1 MAKRAS
7 ASRNGASRRS
17 KSTTRLRKTWWGF
30 SRENG
35 DVGAR
40 NYLLVL
46 SGTLYANPTCERVAR
61 TLRHSVSITHPL
73 GRCQIAPDLK
83 RTFDTLVAH
92 GQNANAGAVI
102 VIDHHREEGC
112 TADEIAHEIAKT
124 GKRVVALN
132 IRLDG
137 GAIDVT
143 AKATRIGMEMIRE
156 LTNERRQE
164 VPISKL
170 LLGLNCGTSDTT
182 SGISHNKATG
192 WVTDQVVKFGGRA
205 LLAETTEMMGGEDV
219 LAAKCVRPALGKK
232 IWRMVE
238 EMEEKIL
245 ACGVDLRGSQPT
257 GDNMEGGLSTIEEKS
272 LGAIQKAG
280 SVPIVDVIPYSV
292 RAKKIPG
299 LHVMDTPGHG
309 GESITGIAGG
319 GAQVLIFSTGGGHT
333 INHPLMSTI
342 RITGNP
348 VSAKLQRDT
357 LDVDVSDIFTGTS
370 IEVAGRRVYDEVLD
384 VASGKMTK
392 AEILHEDNAFAIT
405 RTGPSV

>member
-1 MAKRAS
+1 MAG
-7 ASRNGASRRS
+7 RNGSATRS
-17 KSTTRLRKTWWGF
+17 KRLRKTWWGYP
-30 SRENG
+30 RENG

-61 TLRHSVSITHPL
+61 TLRHSVALTHPL
-73 GRCQIAPDLK
+73 GRCQIGPDIQ
-83 RTFDTLVAH
+83 RTFETLVGH

-124 GKRVVALN
+124 GKRVEAIN
-132 IRLDG
+132 IREDG
-137 GAIDVT
+137 GAIDAT
-143 AKATRIGMEMIRE
+143 AKATRIGMEMLRE

-164 VPISKL
+164 VSVSKL

-182 SGISHNKATG
+182 SGLSHNKATG
-192 WVTDQVVKFGGRA
+192 WVTDQVVKLGGRA
-205 LLAETTEMMGGEDV
+205 LLAETTEMMGGEGV
-219 LAAKCVRPALGKK
+219 LADKCVRPALGKR

-238 EMEEKIL
+238 EMEERIL

-257 GDNMEGGLSTIEEKS
+257 GDNMEGGLTTIEEKS

-280 SVPIVDVIPYSV
+280 SAPIVDVIPWAK
-292 RAKKIPG
+292 RANRRSG

-309 GESITGIAGG
+309 GESITGIAAGG
-319 GAQVLIFSTGGGHT
+319 SQVLIFSTGGGHT

-348 VSAKLQRDT
+348 LSAKLQADT
-357 LDVDVSDIFTGTS
+357 TDVDVTDIFVGAP
-370 IEVAGRRVYDEVLD
+370 IEVAGRRVYDEVID

-392 AEILHEDNAFAIT
+392 AEILHEDNAFAIN
-405 RTGPSV
+405 RNGPSV